1 MLPPFELVNAPGD
14 WLEITPKKGHNKDS
28 ELSERSVL
36 NMADEH
42 AIGFMDSGVGGLTV
56 VKQALKQLPRETVTF
71 IGDQA
76 RLPYGPRPSA
86 QVREFSWQMATF
98 LLKQDIKMLVIAC
111 NTATA
116 AALPDLRAK
125 LKIPVIGVIS
135 PGSRAA
141 LKASHSKKIG
151 VLGTEGTIK
160 SHAYRDAILTKDPD
174 AQVIELACP
183 KFVPLVESNEYRS
196 TVAKRVVAETL
207 RPLQTSGIDTLVLG
221 CTHYPLL
228 RPLIQNV
235 MGPDVTLIDSGAETV
250 NGVSFMLDYMDIA
263 NTQATKTYPDR
274 FYTTGSADQFAAI
287 ARDWLDQPNF
297 HVSQT
302 TLGGDR

>member
-1 MLPPFELVNAPGD
+1 MSNEQ
-14 WLEITPKKGHNKDS
+14 
-28 ELSERSVL
+28 
-36 NMADEH
+36 

-56 VKQALKQLPRETVTF
+56 VKQALKQLPRERVIF

-86 QVREFSWQMATF
+86 QVRDFSWQMATF
-98 LLKQDIKMLVIAC
+98 LMSQDIKMLVIAC

-125 LKIPVIGVIS
+125 LDIPVIGVIS

-141 LKASHSKKIG
+141 IKASKNHRIG
-151 VLGTEGTIK
+151 VIATEGTIR
-160 SHAYRDAILTKDPD
+160 SGAYRNAILAKDPS
-174 AQVIELACP
+174 ATVVSQSCP

-196 TVAKRVVAETL
+196 PVAKRVVAEG
-207 RPLQTSGIDTLVLG
+207 LQSFKNSGIDTLVLG

-235 MGPDVTLIDSGAETV
+235 VGPDVTLIDSGAETV
-250 NGVSFMLDYMDIA
+250 NGVSFMLDYLDIA
-263 NTQATKTYPDR
+263 NTSSKKPQADR
-274 FYTTGSADQFAAI
+274 YYTTGSADQFATI
-287 ARDWLDQPNF
+287 AQDWLKQPAF
-297 HVSQT
+297 KATQIE
-302 TLGGDR
+302 LGGDLV